1 MMPFMLRHELALD
14 SPVII
19 QYLVSVLYVIT
30 VLSHHGVFPCQ
41 LRTPLEIY
49 QHTNETGC
57 LLLVSVA
64 QASLD
69 RWDPASSNA

>member
-1 MMPFMLRHELALD
+1 MMPFMLRHEL
-14 SPVII
+14 SNTI
-19 QYLVSVLYVIT
+19 SVLYVIT
-30 VLSHHGVFPCQ
+30 VLSHRGVFPCQ

-49 QHTNETGC
+49 QHTSATGC

-64 QASLD
+64 QASLE